1 MVSLRRRSP
10 CDRYVSF
17 PVLAILAV
25 LVVGSGAAS
34 VTASN
39 PSTGNGAPSGP
50 HYNLNIH
57 GVAKGQGFGS
67 STGNQGHNIFV
78 PLWGN
83 CKIGLQAGDYQVLN
97 SNCVTGDA
105 LFQLPNPVDNTT
117 SNLTYSVYARALTPG
132 SASMSACFT
141 DTTVVPNQTLCNIG
155 TLVVPLNK
163 VRRQSLPTSA
173 GSCFRSASTDHS
185 RRSSLIPTSITHGS
199 TTTRVSAWLNC
210 ASTRSR
216 PPQ

>member
-1 MVSLRRRSP
+1 MRSLR
-10 CDRYVSF
+10 F
-17 PVLAILAV
+17 IPVLAILAV

-57 GVAKGQGFGS
+57 GVAKGQGVGS

-105 LFQLPNPVDNTT
+105 LFQLPTPVDNTT
-117 SNLTYSVYARALTPG
+117 GNLTYSVYARALTPG
-132 SASMSACFT
+132 S
-141 DTTVVPNQTLCNIG
+141 P
-155 TLVVPLNK
+155 
-163 VRRQSLPTSA
+163 R
-173 GSCFRSASTDHS
+173 
-185 RRSSLIPTSITHGS
+185 
-199 TTTRVSAWLNC
+199 
-210 ASTRSR
+210 
-216 PPQ
+216 